1 MTTDVILKMFKRKY
15 RTQYGNNSSRRGVP
29 SFLRVIRGSVAD
41 GTRITTGYTIEKEPV
56 TCDWT
61 EEEVLLYFVSDE
73 QHRVMDEALTSS
85 SRTSAYHEEKINEL
99 LIRDSFV
106 SVLLTCRAEHKNY
119 AAVSYD
125 QSAVNCTL
133 SMPDDLRV
141 SISRRGHY
149 EVSMADGVNLKVIK
163 TW

>member
-1 MTTDVILKMFKRKY
+1 MYFAE
-15 RTQYGNNSSRRGVP
+15 QRR
-29 SFLRVIRGSVAD
+29 AD
-41 GTRITTGYTIEKEPV
+41 RSLSNPEYV
-56 TCDWT
+56 
-61 EEEVLLYFVSDE
+61 
-73 QHRVMDEALTSS
+73 DEARMSS
-85 SRTSAYHEEKINEL
+85 SYEEKINEL